1 MFCRVGNYY
10 CLTILYC
17 ENKGVA
23 TLKIY
28 LKYMK
33 SLNIPILQI
42 IEFSIYLKI
51 IPSTQVRNVSH
62 SIY

>member
-33 SLNIPILQI
+33 SLNVPISQM

-51 IPSTQVRNVSH
+51 IPNTQV
-62 SIY
+62 

>member
-1 MFCRVGNYY
+1 MFCRVGNCY

-33 SLNIPILQI
+33 SLNVPISQM
-42 IEFSIYLKI
+42 IEFFIYLKI
-51 IPSTQVRNVSH
+51 IPNTQV
-62 SIY
+62 